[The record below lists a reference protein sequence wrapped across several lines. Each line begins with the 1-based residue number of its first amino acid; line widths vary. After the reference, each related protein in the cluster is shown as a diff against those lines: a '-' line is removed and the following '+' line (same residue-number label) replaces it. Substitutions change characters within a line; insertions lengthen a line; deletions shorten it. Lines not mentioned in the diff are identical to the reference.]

1 MPKRLKLNL
10 SYNDLNK
17 MSLADLKTYAIKLNN
32 VANLRVRKLR
42 QFVPYSPAL
51 LSYEKSE
58 LGTFRIGKEADIN
71 SLRRSVARAKHFLD
85 METSTVKGT
94 MNATLRTLKLFGI
107 ETPDFSKKKK
117 KRPRGRPKG
126 SKNNNNK
133 TKEIKLKRPRGR
145 PKGSKNKNAYS
156 KHIETIKWLYSKRK
170 LLKEFFDLYN
180 RYKDLYHGG
189 ELPSDTIKVG
199 MDVFLDLKNNLL
211 QKVGDDWVNRE
222 TGEIVDREQIFFDIM
237 NQKIERMR
245 GYIYSSYNQYN

>member
-17 MSLADLKTYAIKLNN
+17 MSLTDLKTYAIKLNN

-42 QFVPYSPAL
+42 KFVPYSPAL

-94 MNATLRTLKLFGI
+94 INVTLRTLKRFGI
-107 ETPDFSKKKK
+107 EPPDFSKKE
-117 KRPRGRPKG
+117 KRPQGRPKG
-126 SKNNNNK
+126 SKNNKNK
-133 TKEIKLKRPRGR
+133 IKEIKEKRPRGR

-156 KHIETIKWLYSKRK
+156 KYTETIKWLYSKRE
-170 LLKEFFDLYN
+170 LLKEFFDMYN

-189 ELPSDTIKVG
+189 ELPSDTLKVG

-237 NQKIERMR
+237 NQKIERMHD
-245 GYIYSSYNQYN
+245 YIYSSYNQYN

>member
-17 MSLADLKTYAIKLNN
+17 MSLTDLKSYAIKLNN

-42 QFVPYSPAL
+42 EFAPYSPAL
-51 LSYEKSE
+51 SSYERSE
-58 LGTFRIGKEADIN
+58 LGTFRIGKDADIN
-71 SLRRSVARAKHFLD
+71 NLRKSVARAKHFLE
-85 METSTVKGT
+85 METSTVRGT
-94 MNATLRTLKLFGI
+94 INVTLRTLKRFGI
-107 ETPDFSKKKK
+107 EPPDFSKKE

-126 SKNNNNK
+126 SKNKIKANVP
-133 TKEIKLKRPRGR
+133 KEKKPRGR

-156 KHIETIKWLYSKRK
+156 RYIETIKWLYSKRE

-211 QKVGDDWVNRE
+211 QKVGDEWVNRE
-222 TGEIVDREQIFFDIM
+222 TGEIVDRDQIFFDIM
-237 NQKIERMR
+237 NQKIERMHD
-245 GYIYSSYNQYN
+245 YIYSSYNQYN

>member
-94 MNATLRTLKLFGI
+94 INVTLRTLKRFGI
-107 ETPDFSKKKK
+107 EPPDFSKKE
-117 KRPRGRPKG
+117 KRSRGRPKG
-126 SKNNNNK
+126 SKNNKNK
-133 TKEIKLKRPRGR
+133 IKEIKEKRPRGR

-156 KHIETIKWLYSKRK
+156 KYTETIKWLYSKRE

-211 QKVGDDWVNRE
+211 QKVGDDWINRE

-237 NQKIERMR
+237 NQKIERMHD
-245 GYIYSSYNQYN
+245 YIYSSYNQYN

>member
-17 MSLADLKTYAIKLNN
+17 MSLTDLKSYAIKLNN

-42 QFVPYSPAL
+42 EFAPYSPAL
-51 LSYEKSE
+51 SSYERSE
-58 LGTFRIGKEADIN
+58 LGTFRIGKDTDIN
-71 SLRRSVARAKHFLD
+71 SLRKSVARAKHFLE
-85 METSTVKGT
+85 METSTVRGSI
-94 MNATLRTLKLFGI
+94 NVTLRTLKRFGI
-107 ETPDFSKKKK
+107 EPPDFSKKEKK
-117 KRPRGRPKG
+117 TRGRPKG
-126 SKNNNNK
+126 SKNKIK
-133 TKEIKLKRPRGR
+133 TNVPKEKKPRGR

-156 KHIETIKWLYSKRK
+156 KYTETIKWLYSKRE

-222 TGEIVDREQIFFDIM
+222 TGEVVDREQIFFDIM
-237 NQKIERMR
+237 NQKIERMHD
-245 GYIYSSYNQYN
+245 YIYSSYNQYN